1 MFAMRILYSQS
12 SSVVRPWLKEVLI
25 VKVKRSIDT
34 RNKSLVCY
42 VQVVL
47 FGTKGNVGPRY
58 IGYFRKLRR
67 FGR

>member
-1 MFAMRILYSQS
+1 M

-25 VKVKRSIDT
+25 AKLKRSGDT
-34 RNKSLVCY
+34 MNKSSSCF
-42 VQVVL
+42 VQVVW

-58 IGYFRKLRR
+58 VGYSRKLRR